1 MTDEEDAAGRV
12 VVVGG
17 GLIGLPVRGV
27 YCGGASMRGVV
38 SLTASVCLS

>member
-1 MTDEEDAAGRV
+1 MDEEEADGGV
-12 VVVGG
+12 VGGGG